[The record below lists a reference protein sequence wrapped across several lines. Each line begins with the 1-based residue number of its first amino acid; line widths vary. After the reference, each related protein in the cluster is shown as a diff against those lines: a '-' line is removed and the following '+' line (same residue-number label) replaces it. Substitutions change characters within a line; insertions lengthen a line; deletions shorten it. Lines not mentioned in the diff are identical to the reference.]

1 MKTMPT
7 MRAAR
12 PLGDRALGAHLQVD
26 RPVHDEH
33 RQAHHARE
41 QGEGVEQPEKAAA
54 VKRAQ
59 HVVERKRHP
68 LQQVSEGHPEDQRRH
83 GAADDQAPVPGAA
96 PARVGH
102 LAAVLEAHRP
112 EEQGEEHEQQRPVE
126 AREGGGIDQGPGGK
140 DGPARGDEPDLV
152 PVPVGAHRVDDDA
165 PLGVVLAQEGE
176 QGADP
181 HIHAVGDGE
190 ADKEDAHQHPP
201 GELQDFIV
209 DDHAV
214 SPGFLIRPR
223 CPAAEVPS
231 PAAPRRS
238 RGLPDARGDS
248 GPYAMSSAP
257 GGRT

>member
-112 EEQGEEHEQQRPVE
+112 EEQREEHEQECPVKAGEGRRVDQRPGCE
-126 AREGGGIDQGPGGK
+126 ERA
-140 DGPARGDEPDLV
+140 AAGDEPDLV
-152 PVPVGAHRVDDDA
+152 ALPGGADAVDEHAALVVGFGHKGQQRPHPEVEPVHDGKADEQRAHEQPPDD
-165 PLGVVLAQEGE
+165 LEGE
-176 QGADP
+176 IVEQYR
-181 HIHAVGDGE
+181 HRMC
-190 ADKEDAHQHPP
+190 PP
-201 GELQDFIV
+201 YQ
-209 DDHAV
+209 
-214 SPGFLIRPR
+214 
-223 CPAAEVPS
+223 AALGCS
-231 PAAPRRS
+231 KK
-238 RGLPDARGDS
+238 
-248 GPYAMSSAP
+248 
-257 GGRT
+257 